1 MKSTTSTKKE
11 TTKVPPCA
19 LWNHL
24 EGGTRVMTV
33 ISASQQPDPF
43 SQLTHNPASKVRD
56 KRQVHIIPQK
66 VIQRCKFY
74 PWILLVQ
81 KYCSLNKDADVTAA
95 IAIKQKNTKLIS
107 TSRIPSF
114 LCPQNGIR
122 RSRASINEIMTY
134 VSGSSFFVLFWL

>member
-19 LWNHL
+19 LWNHP
-24 EGGTRVMTV
+24 EGGTWVMIV
-33 ISASQQPDPF
+33 IAASQLPDP
-43 SQLTHNPASKVRD
+43 SSLLNHNPVSEVRE
-56 KRQVHIIPQK
+56 KRQVHIIPHR

-81 KYCSLNKDADVTAA
+81 KYCSLNKGADVTAA

-107 TSRIPSF
+107 TS
-114 LCPQNGIR
+114 
-122 RSRASINEIMTY
+122 
-134 VSGSSFFVLFWL
+134 